1 MVRVEVSVWYEV
13 RFRLGLKEFL
23 KRRFNLPVRKVLI
36 RSHIISFATYGTG

>member
-1 MVRVEVSVWYEV
+1 MRLGLG
-13 RFRLGLKEFL
+13 LGLKEFL